1 MMFRFTIRDLLWL
14 MVVVGLAIS
23 FYQQRI
29 KIAQLHARL
38 QRQEAALRHQDF
50 RYGRL
55 VETAAKQD
63 IALRRMQAAQTH
75 AASDRQS
82 D

>member
-1 MMFRFTIRDLLWL
+1 MLRFTIRDLLWL

-29 KIAQLHARL
+29 KIAQLQARL

-63 IALRRMQAAQTH
+63 IALKRMQAAQT
-75 AASDRQS
+75 RPVPNVQS
-82 D
+82 K